1 MVDKLDLTAGGRLTV
16 HPFVTE
22 RKLLAMTD
30 MVAGAKLGGYAGQR
44 ARTDIQETLSTSDGP
59 FSFAHLVNLRNL
71 PLYDENPYDNYDAIV
86 DEETVP
92 DFNPTRFYALR
103 TSLGKG
109 LENGKDND
117 GQRIAPKVAELDTY
131 QYTFGYTQ
139 SDASVAVEKRGFKV
153 GISLER
159 AVNDVFNLIQRF
171 PGDMLRIGQKTE
183 QYVVIRALIEGAT
196 TASQLDAEVD
206 FISGES
212 VAANDAPTPAA
223 LRVAIRQIA
232 KRTDAEG
239 NKVPVPRSFQLVVP
253 TGDAEIVE
261 YNLALARNV
270 ITTQDGANLVRPVG
284 GADNLGRIAG
294 VIESEFIAEGSWYL
308 VPSKGTTEV
317 PTLLRVKL
325 AGYTSPE
332 VYVSNFNGAPI
343 AGGASSNP
351 FQAFSFDNDSV
362 DLKHRQFVNAALFS
376 EDALVWSDG
385 TGA

>member
-1 MVDKLDLTAGGRLTV
+1 MVEKIDLTAGGRLNV
-16 HPFVTE
+16 HPFVSE

-30 MVAGAKLGGYAGQR
+30 MVKGAKLGGYAGQR
-44 ARTDIQETLSTSDGP
+44 ARTDLQETLSTSDGP

-71 PLYDENPYDNYDAIV
+71 PLYDENPYDNYDSIV
-86 DEETVP
+86 DDETVP
-92 DFNPTRFYALR
+92 DFEQTRFYALR

-109 LENGKDND
+109 LEYGKDND

-139 SDASVAVEKRGFKV
+139 LDASVAVEKRGFKV

-171 PGDMLRIGQKTE
+171 PGDMLSIGQKTE
-183 QYVVIRALIEGAT
+183 QYVVIRALINGAT
-196 TASQLDAEVD
+196 AASQLDADED
-206 FISGES
+206 FISGET

-239 NKVPVPRSFQLVVP
+239 NKIPVPRSFVLVVP

-261 YNLALARNV
+261 YNLALARNI
-270 ITTQDGANLVRPVG
+270 ITTQDGANLVRPVS
-284 GADNLGRIAG
+284 GADNLGRITS
-294 VIESEFIAEGSWYL
+294 VIESEFIDEDSWYL
-308 VPSKGTTEV
+308 VPAKGTTEI
-317 PTLLRVKL
+317 PTLMRVKL

-332 VYVSNFNGAPI
+332 VYVSNFNGTPI

-351 FQAFSFDNDSV
+351 FQAFSFENDSV
-362 DLKHRQFVNAALFS
+362 DLKFRQFVNAALFS

-385 TGA
+385 SGA